1 MSIRVICVS
10 LFVLPISVHPIFETP
25 IFISFFFQ
33 LYLREIYT
41 MRLFFTLLF
50 YTIFQSTF
58 AQSAETYFEKIRNN
72 EAKLTAFF
80 SQMPKGGDLH
90 HHYPGSIYAEPLLA
104 HAIAEDFYLNTQ
116 TMTVSQEKQSGTDW
130 VLFSTLQKNGEL
142 DIYKQKIMQKWSV
155 KDYNNMDYP
164 SDKLFF
170 ESFMK
175 FEPATKDNF
184 EAGLLEL
191 KNRAIKENVS
201 YIETQLST
209 IPCGINTSELTKYNF
224 HLRKLMASKNEK
236 AIMQSLDSLY
246 AIFNQNEAKKYAT
259 DFNINF
265 VAKMHKELKIDD
277 SQFTMRYQ
285 NFVLRFMEPVD
296 LFKNLIVAFISADN
310 SSLMA
315 GVNIVS
321 PEDGETSM
329 KDYGLHMLM
338 FKYCH
343 SRFPKV
349 KYTLHAGELTLGLVR
364 PEELTWHINA
374 AVYTAGANRIGHGV
388 DIAYEEKSYD
398 LMRYMAKNNIPIEI
412 NLSSNEF
419 ILKVKENRHP
429 ILLYKEF
436 GVPIVI
442 STDDAG
448 ILRTNMTEQYVL
460 LSKRYPTISYSD
472 IKQFVYNSIT
482 HSFIQDSVVK
492 KQLVQDLDNRFKT
505 FEANF

>member
-1 MSIRVICVS
+1 MKI
-10 LFVLPISVHPIFETP
+10 
-25 IFISFFFQ
+25 
-33 LYLREIYT
+33 
-41 MRLFFTLLF
+41 FFTLLF
-50 YTIFQSTF
+50 YILFQVGF
-58 AQSAETYFEKIRNN
+58 AQSANQYFEKIRDN
-72 EAKLTAFF
+72 EALLTAFF

-90 HHYPGSIYAEPLLA
+90 HHYSGSIYAEPLLA

-116 TMTVSQEKQSGTDW
+116 TMSISPEKQTTNDW

-142 DIYKQKIMQKWSV
+142 DLYKQKAIHKWSV
-155 KDYNNMDYP
+155 KDYNNVDYP

-175 FEPATKDNF
+175 FEPATKNNF

-209 IPCGINTSELTKYNF
+209 IPCAIKTDDLAKYNS
-224 HLRKLMASKNEK
+224 HLRKMAANKNEK
-236 AIMQSLDSLY
+236 AAMQSLDSLY
-246 AIFNQNEAKKYAT
+246 AIFIQKEAKKYAA

-265 VAKMHKELKIDD
+265 VAKMHKELKIEDN
-277 SQFTMRYQ
+277 QFTMRYQ

-296 LFKNLIVAFISADN
+296 LFKNLVVAFISAD
-310 SSLMA
+310 SSPLMA

-329 KDYGLHMLM
+329 KDYWLHMVM

-343 SRFPKV
+343 SKFPNV
-349 KYTLHAGELTLGLVR
+349 KYAMHAGELTLGLVR
-364 PEELTWHINA
+364 PEELSWHINA
-374 AVYTAGANRIGHGV
+374 AVYIAGANRIGHGV
-388 DIAYEEKSYD
+388 DLAYEEKSYD
-398 LMRYMAKNNIPIEI
+398 LLRYMAKNNIPIEI
-412 NLSSNEF
+412 NLTSNEF

-460 LSKRYPTISYSD
+460 LAKRYKTISYSD
-472 IKQFVYNSIT
+472 IKQFVYNSINY
-482 HSFIQDSVVK
+482 SFIQDATVK
-492 KQLVQDLDNRFKT
+492 KQLVQDLDNRFKA
-505 FEANF
+505 FEANFPMN

>member
-1 MSIRVICVS
+1 MK
-10 LFVLPISVHPIFETP
+10 LFSTF
-25 IFISFFFQ
+25 
-33 LYLREIYT
+33 
-41 MRLFFTLLF
+41 LFFILF
-50 YTIFQSTF
+50 QVGF
-58 AQSAETYFEKIRNN
+58 AQSAESYFEKIRNN
-72 EAKLTAFF
+72 EAELTAFF
-80 SQMPKGGDLH
+80 AQMPKGGDLH
-90 HHYPGSIYAEPLLA
+90 HHYSGSIYAEPLLV
-104 HAIAEDFYLNTQ
+104 HAIAKDFYLNTQ
-116 TMTVSQEKQSGTDW
+116 TMTVSQEKQNGSDW
-130 VLFSTLQKNGEL
+130 LLFSTLQKNGEL
-142 DIYKQKIMQKWSV
+142 DVYKQKIMHKWSV
-155 KDYNNMDYP
+155 KDYNNVDYP

-175 FEPATKDNF
+175 FEPATNNNF

-209 IPCGINTSELTKYNF
+209 IPCAIKTDDLAKYNTN
-224 HLRKLMASKNEK
+224 LRKFAASKNEK

-246 AIFNQNEAKKYAT
+246 AIFIQKEAKKYAA
-259 DFNINF
+259 DFNNNF

-296 LFKNLIVAFISADN
+296 LFKNLMVAFISAD
-310 SSLMA
+310 SSPLMA

-329 KDYGLHMLM
+329 KDYWLHMVM

-343 SRFPKV
+343 NRFPKV
-349 KYTLHAGELTLGLVR
+349 KYSMHAGELTLGLVR
-364 PEELTWHINA
+364 PEELSWHINA

-388 DIAYEEKSYD
+388 DMAYEEKSYD

-412 NLSSNEF
+412 NLTSNEF
-419 ILKVKENRHP
+419 IIKVKENRHP

-460 LSKRYPTISYSD
+460 LAKRYPTISYAD
-472 IKQFVYNSIT
+472 IKQFVYNSINY
-482 HSFIQDSVVK
+482 SFIQDSAVK
-492 KQLVQDLDNRFKT
+492 KQLVQDLDNRFKA
-505 FEANF
+505 FEADFPLK

>member
-1 MSIRVICVS
+1 MKIIY
-10 LFVLPISVHPIFETP
+10 T
-25 IFISFFFQ
+25 FFFS
-33 LYLREIYT
+33 I
-41 MRLFFTLLF
+41 LLQ
-50 YTIFQSTF
+50 TAF
-58 AQSAETYFEKIRNN
+58 AQSAENYLEKIRNN
-72 EAKLTAFF
+72 EADLTAFF
-80 SQMPKGGDLH
+80 AQMPKGGDLH
-90 HHYPGSIYAEPLLA
+90 HHYSGSIYTEPLLA
-104 HAIAEDFYLNTQ
+104 HAIAKDFYLNTQ
-116 TMTVSQEKQSGTDW
+116 TMAVSQEKQLGSDW

-142 DIYKQKIMQKWSV
+142 DAYKQKIIQKWSA
-155 KDYNNMDYP
+155 KDYNNVDYP

-175 FEPATKDNF
+175 FEPATQGNF
-184 EAGLLEL
+184 EAGLLEI

-209 IPCGINTSELTKYNF
+209 IPCDIKTDDLATYNAY
-224 HLRKLMASKNEK
+224 LRKLAATKNEK
-236 AIMQSLDSLY
+236 AVMKSLDSLY
-246 AIFNQNEAKKYAT
+246 AIFIQKDAKKYAA
-259 DFNINF
+259 DFNTNF
-265 VAKMHKELKIDD
+265 VTKMHAALKIDD

-296 LFKNLIVAFISADN
+296 LFKNLVVAFISAD
-310 SSLMA
+310 SSPLMT

-329 KDYGLHMLM
+329 KDYWLHMVM

-349 KYTLHAGELTLGLVR
+349 KYAMHAGELTLGLVL
-364 PEELTWHINA
+364 PEELSWHINA
-374 AVYTAGANRIGHGV
+374 AVYIAGANRIGHGV
-388 DIAYEEKSYD
+388 DMAYEDKSYD
-398 LMRYMAKNNIPIEI
+398 LMRYMAKNNIPVEI
-412 NLSSNEF
+412 NLASNEF

-460 LSKRYPTISYSD
+460 LAKRYPTISYID
-472 IKQFVYNSIT
+472 IKQFVYNSINY
-482 HSFIQDSVVK
+482 SFIQDARVK
-492 KQLVQDLDNRFKT
+492 KQLVQDLDNRFKA
-505 FEANF
+505 FEANFKN